1 MSMLHSRDPRIH
13 SLLLKGNVGLEKE
26 SLRVTENGYLSHTP
40 HPFGESKHIVRDFC
54 ENQTEINTGIH
65 PDAAGAIEELGYYT
79 NIIQKTL
86 RDLPERELLWPFSN
100 PSYIRSEE
108 DIPIAQ
114 FDGVQRSKTAYRNY
128 LSDRYGRYIMTLS
141 GIHFNYSFADELLQE
156 DFILSGE
163 PNFQEYKN
171 RFYLELGQKV
181 AQYGWIVT
189 AVTAASP
196 IVDSSYLEQG
206 KIGGSC
212 FLGKASVRCSES
224 GYWNSFVPILNY
236 TSIEAYTDSIQYY
249 VDEHFLAAP
258 SELYYP
264 VRLKP
269 AGLNN
274 LGTLRENG
282 INHIELRNVD
292 LNPLVPEGLDIRDA
306 QFIQYFLIFLA
317 SITTKPFPGSA
328 QALAVQ
334 NFKKAASY
342 DLKTVKIV
350 TASGRTE
357 SVADAGADIIT
368 AMENFYA
375 DFPQEIRDVLAFE
388 KDKFIHPETRYSW
401 IVRKQYETDFVK
413 RGLELAKKR
422 QEI

>member
-1 MSMLHSRDPRIH
+1 MLHSRDPKIR
-13 SLLLKGNVGLEKE
+13 SLLLKGNMGLEKE
-26 SLRVTENGYLSHTP
+26 SLRVTEDGYLSHTP

-86 RDLPERELLWPFSN
+86 KDLPERELLWPFSN
-100 PSYIRSEE
+100 PAYIRSEE

-114 FDGVQRSKTAYRNY
+114 FGGAQSSKTVYRNY
-128 LSDRYGRYIMTLS
+128 LSDRYGRYVMTLS

-156 DFILSGE
+156 DFIISGE
-163 PNFQEYKN
+163 PNFQDYKN
-171 RFYLELGQKV
+171 RLYLELGQKV
-181 AQYGWIVT
+181 AQFGWVVT

-196 IVDSSYLEQG
+196 IVDSSYLEKG
-206 KIGGSC
+206 KTGGSC

-236 TSIEAYTDSIQYY
+236 TSIEKYTDSIQYY

-274 LGTLRENG
+274 LGSLRENG
-282 INHIELRNVD
+282 VNHIELRNVD

-306 QFIQYFLIFLA
+306 QFMQYFLIFLA
-317 SITTKPFPGSA
+317 SITNKPFPDSA

-334 NFKKAASY
+334 NFKKSASY

-357 SVADAGADIIT
+357 SVADAGADFIT
-368 AMENFYA
+368 AMEDFYA
-375 DFPQEIRDVLAFE
+375 DFPQDIRDVLAFE
-388 KDKFIHPETRYSW
+388 KDKFIHPETRYAW

-422 QEI
+422 QET